1 MDSIKRLSALLLVCV
16 LLSASLAGAA
26 SAGPGGAP
34 VTVTDKTLTVSASAC
49 HAWSHSANYVHGR
62 NFIRGVSGSNGF
74 LCPVRFPEYGTHIVQ
89 GITMYAYD
97 AHGAEE
103 VCADATRTSP
113 STPGET
119 GMGEVCSSGLSGE
132 NPRSFAMPS
141 ISPNSVPPENGM
153 YFWVTMEGTSSLKL
167 YGFRISY
174 RVCHTLKTSVG
185 PAGAGMI
192 SAEPAPNCTLNTY
205 EPGTVATLEAN
216 AQPGWYFTQWGGDA
230 SGTVV
235 TTTVTMDSLKSV
247 TAFFMCEGCAPMGY
261 LPLVLRSY

>member
-62 NFIRGVSGSNGF
+62 NFIRAVTGPNGF

-97 AHGAEE
+97 AHPED

-113 STPGET
+113 STKSET
-119 GMGEVCSSGLSGE
+119 PMGDVCSSGSSGT
-132 NPRSFAMPS
+132 NPRSFPMPS
-141 ISPNSVPPENGM
+141 ISPNSVAPENGM
-153 YFWVTMEGTSSLKL
+153 YFWVSMEGTRDLKL

-174 RVCHTLKTSVG
+174 RVCHTLITSVG
-185 PAGAGMI
+185 PAAAGTI
-192 SAEPAPNCTLNTY
+192 SAEPAPNCTQNTY
-205 EPGTVATLEAN
+205 EPGTVVTLEAN
-216 AQPGWYFTQWGGDA
+216 AESGWDFTQWSGDA
-230 SGTVV
+230 SGTVI

-247 TAFFMCEGCAPMGY
+247 GAHFMCDGCVPRGY